1 MPKHTRD
8 ITVTTVM
15 ELVHNMEI
23 DLDLDEGLSQDEID
37 SAFEDSAIDTTMEYD
52 ADEIKILDRKVKWTW
67 ILADDNT

>member
-8 ITVTTVM
+8 ITVTTVI

-37 SAFEDSAIDTTMEYD
+37 SAFEDSAIDTTMEHD
-52 ADEIKILDRKVKWTW
+52 ADEIKILNRDVKWTW
-67 ILADDNT
+67 NLTDDNA

>member
-67 ILADDNT
+67 ILADDDT